1 MQFEKGKS
9 FQLIVAAVL
18 IIVVVRTTSA
28 QPKDRVIEWSTYPLG
43 RIGSAAEGI
52 KPSPVTEALEI
63 VDMTV
68 AGRSIT
74 VGQPFA
80 ADKDWLRSLTFRMRN
95 VSGQPITGAR
105 IGFDLPETKTEDHS
119 LGFSLEYG
127 KGLSTGIPSDEQKVI
142 MPNEEFELKF
152 NEAQYERHRKFV
164 AERSTIPSFSKVW
177 IGVTTVKF
185 EDGSSWASGCLRS
198 ANPSNSCTPRAP

>member
-1 MQFEKGKS
+1 MRFEKGKS
-9 FQLIVAAVL
+9 FQLILAAVL

-28 QPKDRVIEWSTYPLG
+28 QPKDRVIEWPTYPLG

-52 KPSPVTEALEI
+52 KLSPVTEALEI
-63 VDMTV
+63 VDITV
-68 AGRSIT
+68 VGRSIT

-80 ADKDWLRSLTFRMRN
+80 ADDDWLRSLTFRMRN
-95 VSGQPITGAR
+95 ISGQPIAGAR

-127 KGLSTGIPSDEQKVI
+127 RRLSTGILSDEQKVI

-152 NEAQYERHRKFV
+152 NDAQYERHRKFV
-164 AERSTIPSFSKVW
+164 SERSKLPSFSKVR
-177 IGVTTVKF
+177 IGVTAVKF
-185 EDGSSWASGCLRS
+185 DDGSSWGSGCLRS
-198 ANPSNSCTPRAP
+198 TNPSNSCTPRAP